1 MGKRVGKDGS
11 KFGSQ
16 GGEKEGGKEFRK
28 NTSNKIKK
36 SSVEVNKIGIRKP
49 NNWMD
54 TLPAKGIGACPG
66 GPLVSA
72 MDLHSLENNKNA
84 KAKSVRTGLLEP
96 SMLQAA
102 LGAGI
107 HPTVIEQVYSL
118 TPPRKWTVEHALCA
132 YLAVNSLK
140 NPALSPTTMALVK
153 PIVRSLGSCLVAD
166 LDLETLRVWFHGQMK
181 KEDGAAK
188 GRNTSDR
195 SVRARI
201 HRRATVLRAALA
213 YAHHQGWTGA
223 DAALHTVGRVFGEWH
238 REMVKRSEL
247 KHRDK
252 VQALLAVL
260 DPEIRATI
268 GFSIW
273 NQMRALAI
281 RGMWPTAPSK
291 RNPKTSKGGG
301 VA

>member
-16 GGEKEGGKEFRK
+16 DGEKEGGKKVSKVKTDKPQKRSVDGYK
-28 NTSNKIKK
+28 N
-36 SSVEVNKIGIRKP
+36 GIRKP
-49 NNWMD
+49 TNWMD
-54 TLPAKGIGACPG
+54 ALPAKGIGACPG

-72 MDLHSLENNKNA
+72 MDLHSLENNQNA

-102 LGAGI
+102 MAAGI

-118 TPPRKWTVEHALCA
+118 TPPRKWTIEHALCA
-132 YLAVNSLK
+132 YLNVNSLR
-140 NPALSPTTMALVK
+140 NPALSPTTTALVT

-181 KEDGAAK
+181 KEDGGAK

-201 HRRATVLRAALA
+201 HRRATVLSAALA

-260 DPEIRATI
+260 DPEIRAKI

-281 RGMWPTAPSK
+281 RGMWPTTPSK
-291 RNPKTSKGGG
+291 KNPKTSEDGG

>member
-1 MGKRVGKDGS
+1 VKTDKPQKRSVDGY
-11 KFGSQ
+11 
-16 GGEKEGGKEFRK
+16 K
-28 NTSNKIKK
+28 N
-36 SSVEVNKIGIRKP
+36 GIRKP
-49 NNWMD
+49 TNWMD
-54 TLPAKGIGACPG
+54 ALPAKGIGACPG

-72 MDLHSLENNKNA
+72 MDLHSLENNQNA

-102 LGAGI
+102 MAAGI

-118 TPPRKWTVEHALCA
+118 TPPRKWTIEHALCA
-132 YLAVNSLK
+132 YLNVNSLR
-140 NPALSPTTMALVK
+140 NPALSPTTTALVT

-181 KEDGAAK
+181 KEDGGAK

-201 HRRATVLRAALA
+201 HRRATVLSAALA

-223 DAALHTVGRVFGEWH
+223 DAALHAVGRVFGEWH

-260 DPEIRATI
+260 DPEIRAKI

-281 RGMWPTAPSK
+281 RGMWPTTPSK
-291 RNPKTSKGGG
+291 KNPKTSEDGG

>member
-1 MGKRVGKDGS
+1 
-11 KFGSQ
+11 
-16 GGEKEGGKEFRK
+16 
-28 NTSNKIKK
+28 
-36 SSVEVNKIGIRKP
+36 
-49 NNWMD
+49 
-54 TLPAKGIGACPG
+54 
-66 GPLVSA
+66 
-72 MDLHSLENNKNA
+72 MDLHSLGA
-84 KAKSVRTGLLEP
+84 KGGSVRTGLLEP
-96 SMLQAA
+96 SMYQAA
-102 LGAGI
+102 LAAGI

-118 TPPRKWTVEHALCA
+118 TPPQKWTVEHALCA
-132 YLAVNSLK
+132 YLNVNSLR
-140 NPALSPTTMALVK
+140 NPALSPATAALVK

-223 DAALHTVGRVFGEWH
+223 DAALHTVGRVFLEWH
-238 REMVKRSEL
+238 REMGKRSEM
-247 KHRDK
+247 KHREK

-260 DPEIRATI
+260 DPEVRAQI

-273 NQMRALAI
+273 SQMRALAI
-281 RGMWPTAPSK
+281 RGMWPTPPSK
-291 RNPKTSKGGG
+291 KNPKTSKGGG

>member
-1 MGKRVGKDGS
+1 MGKQVGKDGS
-11 KFGSQ
+11 KDGSQ
-16 GGEKEGGKEFRK
+16 GGDKEGGKEVCK
-28 NTSNKIKK
+28 VSSSKIKK
-36 SSVEVNKIGIRKP
+36 SSVEYNKNGIRKP
-49 NNWMD
+49 TNWMD
-54 TLPAKGIGACPG
+54 ALPAKGIGACPG

-102 LGAGI
+102 VAAGI

-118 TPPRKWTVEHALCA
+118 TPPQKWTVEHALCA
-132 YLAVNSLK
+132 YLNVNSLR
-140 NPALSPTTMALVK
+140 NPALSPTTTALVK

-181 KEDGAAK
+181 KEDGGAK

-195 SVRARI
+195 SGRARI
-201 HRRATVLRAALA
+201 HRRAAVLRAALA
-213 YAHHQGWTGA
+213 YAHHQGWAGA
-223 DAALHTVGRVFGEWH
+223 DAALHTVVQVFREWH

-247 KHRDK
+247 KHREQ

-260 DPEIRATI
+260 DPEVRAKI
-268 GFSIW
+268 GFSLW
-273 NQMRALAI
+273 HQMRALAI
-281 RGMWPTAPSK
+281 RGMWPTTPS
-291 RNPKTSKGGG
+291 RTNPKTSKGGG

>member
-11 KFGSQ
+11 KCGSQ
-16 GGEKEGGKEFRK
+16 DGEREGGKKVSKLKIDK
-28 NTSNKIKK
+28 NKK
-36 SSVEVNKIGIRKP
+36 RSVDGYKNGIRKP
-49 NNWMD
+49 TNWMD
-54 TLPAKGIGACPG
+54 ALPAKGIGACPG

-72 MDLHSLENNKNA
+72 MDLHSLGHSKNP
-84 KAKSVRTGLLEP
+84 KGESVRTCLLEP
-96 SMLQAA
+96 SMHQAA
-102 LGAGI
+102 LAAGI
-107 HPTVIEQVYSL
+107 HPTVIEHVYSQ
-118 TPPRKWTVEHALCA
+118 TPPQKWTVEHALCA
-132 YLAVNSLK
+132 FLSVSNHQ
-140 NPALSPTTMALVK
+140 NPALSPTTAALVK
-153 PIVRSLGSCLVAD
+153 PLVRSLGSCLVAD
-166 LDLETLRVWFHGQMK
+166 LDLETMRVWFHGQMK
-181 KEDGAAK
+181 MEDGGAK

-201 HRRATVLRAALA
+201 HRRAAVLRAALA
-213 YAHHQGWTGA
+213 YAHHQGWAGA

-247 KHRDK
+247 KHREK

-260 DPEIRATI
+260 DPEIRASI
-268 GFSIW
+268 GFSLW

-281 RGMWPTAPSK
+281 RGMWPTTPSK